1 MEYEVN
7 TEEPLPV
14 AVVQAVSQVED
25 SPAEGLPPL
34 AETINPDALD
44 NLFRRGSSGS
54 VSFTYSKSV
63 VTVDHCELVTV
74 EAETTT

>member
-14 AVVQAVSQVED
+14 AVIQAVSQAEN
-25 SPAEGLPPL
+25 SPPEALPPL
-34 AETINPDALD
+34 TETVDPDALD
-44 NLFRRGSSGS
+44 NLFRRGRSGS
-54 VSFTYSKSV
+54 VSFTYSESV

-74 EAETTT
+74 EAGTTA